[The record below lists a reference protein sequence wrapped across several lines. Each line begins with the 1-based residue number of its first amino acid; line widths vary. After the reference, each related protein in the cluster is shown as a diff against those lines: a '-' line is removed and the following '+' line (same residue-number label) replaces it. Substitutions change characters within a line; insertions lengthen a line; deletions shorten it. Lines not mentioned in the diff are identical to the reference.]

1 MWPHKRQQLEPRDTS
16 PTIFQEIFGRLVRQN
31 LLAKSQRHNQ
41 NWDVISMYTI
51 FSIQSSSKLIW
62 HSFPTHFGYCLFSV
76 VPRIFGHKFF
86 YLITIQIQQIENWAT
101 IGLLTKFLWCI
112 IAQFF
117 SSLLSLFKHNDLFCC
132 VTSCASTVYCKLLW
146 CKFLLSH
153 GDLIYLLSGMIMGR
167 GHSWGISTQ

>member
-1 MWPHKRQQLEPRDTS
+1 MFREYSKRSQHSVSPSLCCFSHCNCKTHNLLVFRVLQLFYCQGVTLCSMRPHKRQQLEPRDTS

-62 HSFPTHFGYCLFSV
+62 HFFPTHFGYCLFSV

-86 YLITIQIQQIENWAT
+86 TSLQIQQIEN
-101 IGLLTKFLWCI
+101 
-112 IAQFF
+112 
-117 SSLLSLFKHNDLFCC
+117 
-132 VTSCASTVYCKLLW
+132 
-146 CKFLLSH
+146 
-153 GDLIYLLSGMIMGR
+153 
-167 GHSWGISTQ
+167 